1 MTPDLGIKR
10 KRTVNPRLLDDDNM
24 SSDAIKRR
32 KLAALKSSSRT
43 QHEISG
49 VSTSQP
55 TTQSTTQSTSRRA
68 SVETVHDDEDT
79 ACHNAGSPKNSST
92 ILESANDDDDI
103 SGTQLGETDGLR
115 VDRQEPETEEQAE
128 TDEDELSKLK
138 FKTTTHYDK
147 FIPLLPARLQ
157 KDWRSKVYAFFRSD
171 VNIVYVDNRKC
182 HEFTCN
188 AKHCKG
194 KGENARVVRR
204 YLDTKDKASTKSL
217 RVHAIKCWGQEIIEK
232 SEDAKNIASAREALK
247 GAELRD
253 GSIMAVFERTGKGK
267 VTYSHRTHT
276 EAETR
281 YVDHSAAPVAC

>member
-1 MTPDLGIKR
+1 MGPDVGNKR
-10 KRTVNPRLLDDDNM
+10 KRTINPRILDDNNM

-32 KLAALKSSSRT
+32 KLEALKSTSQST
-43 QHEISG
+43 SQSQHEIGTSHA
-49 VSTSQP
+49 SQP
-55 TTQSTTQSTSRRA
+55 ATQSTGRQA

-79 ACHNAGSPKNSST
+79 ACRNAGSPKNSST
-92 ILESANDDDDI
+92 ILESANDDDDT
-103 SGTQLGETDGLR
+103 SGTQPEGTGGPQ

-128 TDEDELSKLK
+128 TDEDELSKSK
-138 FKTTTHYDK
+138 FKNTTHCDI
-147 FIPLLPARLQ
+147 FTRLLPARLQ
-157 KDWRSKVYAFFRSD
+157 KDWRSKVYAFFQSN
-171 VNIVYVDNRKC
+171 VNIVYVDERKC

-194 KGENARVVRR
+194 KGKNARIVRR

-217 RVHAIKCWGQEIIEK
+217 RAHAIKCWGQEIVEK
-232 SEDAKNIASAREALK
+232 SVDAKNIASAREALK

-253 GSIMAVFERTGKGK
+253 GSITAVFERTGKGK

-281 YVDHSAAPVAC
+281 YVDHSAAPALF